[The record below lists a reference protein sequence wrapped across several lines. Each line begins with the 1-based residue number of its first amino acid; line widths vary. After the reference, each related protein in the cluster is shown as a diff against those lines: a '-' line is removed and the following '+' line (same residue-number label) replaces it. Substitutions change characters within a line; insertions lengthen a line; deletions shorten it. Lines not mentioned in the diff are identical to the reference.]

1 MRLPNVE
8 GLLFDLDDTITDFRT
23 ASDVAFDQVFGDI
36 AREHGVTVER
46 MREVYMGLFEEFYT
60 MHLEGNI
67 NLEEFRVYR
76 FSRMFEVLGLPVNDF
91 FLDLCVDFETR
102 YGQALR
108 TFPDALEVLAELGEV
123 YPMALITNGP
133 TDAQWFKIEKFGLEK
148 LFDVVLVS
156 GQIGVA
162 KPDPGIFYVAMSGIH
177 SEHSNTVMVGN
188 SLEHDFQGA
197 INARVRF
204 VWANHLGAPFPN
216 GWPEPAA
223 VVGGFNEL
231 RGLLLG

>member
-23 ASDVAFDQVFGDI
+23 ASDVAFTRVFGDI
-36 AREHGVTVER
+36 ASEHGVTVER
-46 MREVYMGLFEEFYT
+46 MRSVYMDLFEEYYT
-60 MHLEGNI
+60 MHLEGDI

-76 FSRMFEVLGLPVNDF
+76 FSRMFELLGLPVDDS

-102 YGQALR
+102 YGEALS
-108 TFPDALEVLAELGEV
+108 TFPDALDVLAELGEA

-133 TDAQWFKIEKFGLEK
+133 TDAQWFKIGKFGLDK
-148 LFDVVLVS
+148 VFDVVLVS
-156 GQIGVA
+156 GQIGIA

-197 INARVRF
+197 INARCRF
-204 VWANHLGAPFPN
+204 VWANHLRAPLPP

-223 VVGGFNEL
+223 VVTGFREL
-231 RGLLLG
+231 RGLFLD